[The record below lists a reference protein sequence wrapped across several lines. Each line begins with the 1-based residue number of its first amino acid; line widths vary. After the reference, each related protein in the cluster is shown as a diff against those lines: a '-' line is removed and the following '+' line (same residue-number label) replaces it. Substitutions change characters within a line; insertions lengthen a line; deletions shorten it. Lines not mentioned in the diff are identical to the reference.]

1 MINRDDPV
9 STGKHLGALLKI
21 VESLPV
27 NKRTWSSSTV
37 LLVIGLVVFGVL
49 VIAALSAL
57 FDFNEMEGLRTL
69 GSQRHVFQW

>member
-9 STGKHLGALLKI
+9 STGKHLGPLLKI

-27 NKRTWSSSTV
+27 KKRTWSSSTV